1 MLAEGLWGDGDILFY
16 QPSAQREERRTEE
29 NEATVHVKAKKKKNM
44 LQENIRNQTV
54 GEESLEERRSCDSF
68 HF

>member
-29 NEATVHVKAKKKKNM
+29 NEATVHVKAKKKKNAAGKHT
-44 LQENIRNQTV
+44 QPNCR
-54 GEESLEERRSCDSF
+54 GRKFRREKEL
-68 HF
+68 

>member
-44 LQENIRNQTV
+44 LQENIRKPNCR
-54 GEESLEERRSCDSF
+54 GRKFRREKEL
-68 HF
+68 

>member
-29 NEATVHVKAKKKKNM
+29 NEATVHVKAKKKKKCCRKTYATK
-44 LQENIRNQTV
+44 L
-54 GEESLEERRSCDSF
+54 
-68 HF
+68 